1 LCVIAIKFLQHTTY
15 HSYIRQNILNDPN
28 FKTKISQNC
37 DRAIAEQDYI

>member
-1 LCVIAIKFLQHTTY
+1 VITIKFLQHTTY
-15 HSYIRQNILNDPN
+15 CSYYIRQNILNDSN